1 MNAVID
7 CVLAALNAGDLE
19 ALVACYDPMATI
31 EDGNDG
37 VLARGH
43 LEIRKRY
50 GPMCELYPELRVE
63 PLGRWEV
70 GSFVVQEERVTGR
83 ARSRNS
89 TLLFINWITNLSCEK
104 DFCAEF
110 SFNPLGQPHQSLMQ
124 PHTASDS
131 RFC

>member
-1 MNAVID
+1 MNAVFD
-7 CVLAALNAGDLE
+7 RVLAALNARDLE
-19 ALVACYDPMATI
+19 AFVACYDPMATI

-83 ARSRNS
+83 AMEPELHIAVYQLDNELIVRER
-89 TLLFINWITNLSCEK
+89 LL
-104 DFCAEF
+104 
-110 SFNPLGQPHQSLMQ
+110 
-124 PHTASDS
+124 
-131 RFC
+131 R